1 METMLDKGYRVT
13 GPVVN
18 VVAVTGATAVVIYAI
33 SATPAQ
39 IGTKTFKP
47 RKLMV
52 RNNAGGNLWLS
63 LGTLVGGVF
72 TNRLP
77 PVRVLNNID
86 NEWVEFQL
94 PAAEFALSLSAFCDA
109 LVAGGSCDCQVEV
122 EEVG

>member
-1 METMLDKGYRVT
+1 METMLDRGYRVT
-13 GPVVN
+13 GAVVN
-18 VVAVTGATAVVIYAI
+18 VVAVTGATAQIIYPI
-33 SATPAQ
+33 SNFAGQ

-63 LGTLVGGVF
+63 LGTLVGGAF

-77 PVRVLNNID
+77 PVRVLNNMD
-86 NEWVEFQL
+86 NEWVEYEL
-94 PAAEFALSLSAFCDA
+94 PAAEFALDMRAFCDA
-109 LVAGGSCDCQVEV
+109 LIAGGSCDVCVEA

>member
-1 METMLDKGYRVT
+1 METMLDRGYRVT
-13 GPVVN
+13 GAVVN
-18 VVAVTGATAVVIYAI
+18 VVAVTGPTAQIIYGV
-33 SATPAQ
+33 SAFAQQ

-52 RNNAGGNLWLS
+52 RNNAGGNLWMS

-77 PVRVLNNID
+77 PVRVLNNLD
-86 NEWVEFQL
+86 NEWQEVEL
-94 PAAEFALSLSAFCDA
+94 PAAEFALDMRAFCDA
-109 LVAGGSCDCQVEV
+109 LVAGGSCDVQVEV